1 MRVVVLNEFRD
12 KYQFSHIFKVGE
24 TLEFG
29 DERAN
34 DLLSR
39 GLVKL
44 ADDIKAEEEI
54 SGEDEPQEQ
63 PLEVAEEQPTEEVGE
78 PAEED
83 AAKALSEAKAADAI
97 AKAQKAIKR
106 SKK

>member
-24 TLEFG
+24 ILEFG

-44 ADDIKAEEEI
+44 ADEVKAEEEN
-54 SGEDEPQEQ
+54 SGEDEAQQ
-63 PLEVAEEQPTEEVGE
+63 PHEVAEEQSTEEVGE